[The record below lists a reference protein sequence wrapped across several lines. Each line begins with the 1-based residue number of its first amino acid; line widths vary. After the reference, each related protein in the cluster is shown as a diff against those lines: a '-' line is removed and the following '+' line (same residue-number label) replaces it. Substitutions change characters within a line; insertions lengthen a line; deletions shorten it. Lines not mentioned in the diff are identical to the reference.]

1 MIWNKKGQGLS
12 FNVIILAILG
22 LIVLVVIVSIFAKQ
36 SGKSINAL
44 ESCTGRGGECK
55 SGCNSN
61 EFVAGNVECADEDD
75 VCCVK
80 IYDEKENG

>member
-22 LIVLVVIVSIFAKQ
+22 LIVLVVLVSIFAKQ

-44 ESCTGRGGECK
+44 ESCT
-55 SGCNSN
+55 
-61 EFVAGNVECADEDD
+61 
-75 VCCVK
+75 
-80 IYDEKENG
+80 